1 MRFHVTKAEDSILKS
16 DKWLLYKLGTCVAE
30 DDLELLL
37 LLPPLSELEWQVCGT
52 MISIN

>member
-16 DKWLLYKLGTCVAE
+16 DKWLLYKLGSCVAE

-37 LLPPLSELEWQVCGT
+37 LLPPLSRAGMTGVRHHDQH
-52 MISIN
+52 